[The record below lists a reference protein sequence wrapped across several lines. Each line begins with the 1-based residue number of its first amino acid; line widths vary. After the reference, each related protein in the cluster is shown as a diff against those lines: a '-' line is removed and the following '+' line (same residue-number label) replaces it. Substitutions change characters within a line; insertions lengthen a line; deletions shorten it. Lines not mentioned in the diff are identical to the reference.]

1 MGNNCATAP
10 SDKKAYI
17 ADIGQI
23 LVEDYGKKKYYSPE
37 EVEKSHRKSRWYDSV
52 DFSCWSMS
60 VFSSHEDFDKHH
72 QQTGEICNYTEMK
85 TEMLSGISTDSTD
98 FFSLEHI
105 NFDASWLD
113 LSAVFEGIGD
123 FFSSIDIGIDF

>member
-1 MGNNCATAP
+1 MDKSCAVSP
-10 SDKKAYI
+10 NDKKAYI
-17 ADIGQI
+17 ADLGKI
-23 LVEDYGKKKYYSPE
+23 LVEDYGTKKFYKPE
-37 EVEKSHRKSRWYDSV
+37 EVEQSHRKSRWHEGL
-52 DFSCWSMS
+52 DFACWGMS
-60 VFSSHEDFDKHH
+60 VFSSHEDFDRHH
-72 QQTGEICNYTEMK
+72 QITGENYDYTEMK

-98 FFSLEHI
+98 FFSLENV

>member
-1 MGNNCATAP
+1 MDKSCAVFP
-10 SDKKAYI
+10 NDKKAYI
-17 ADIGQI
+17 ADLGKI
-23 LVEDYGKKKYYSPE
+23 LVEDYGTKKFYKPE
-37 EVEKSHRKSRWYDSV
+37 EVEQSHRKNRWYEGL
-52 DFSCWSMS
+52 DFACWGMS
-60 VFSSHEDFDKHH
+60 VFSSHEDFDRHH
-72 QQTGEICNYTEMK
+72 QITGENYDYTEMK

-98 FFSLEHI
+98 FFSLENV